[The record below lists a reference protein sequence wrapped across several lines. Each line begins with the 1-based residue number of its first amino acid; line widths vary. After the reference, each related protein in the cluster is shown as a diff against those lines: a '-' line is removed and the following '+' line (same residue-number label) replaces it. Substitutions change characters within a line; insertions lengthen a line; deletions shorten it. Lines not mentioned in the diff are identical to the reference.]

1 MLNSLP
7 EHLYERVRVLNED
20 DKAIG
25 EGPVV
30 VWLKSSHRFHE
41 NPAIDVGRIIAEH
54 HDLPMLVYHGI
65 DERYPHASLRH
76 HNSLLDAAVDVSRLC
91 DENDIKHVLH
101 VAREGHRSSVMK
113 EFAATASLIITDLFP
128 IPPWDDWV
136 KSVAKIANCPVI
148 EVDCHCVIPMPLY
161 GKSVDRPFKFRSAT
175 KKLRK
180 ARIQRP
186 WPKIDA
192 MPKPYD
198 GKLPFTPVD
207 IESEVADMKAR
218 FNLLKQCDIDPT
230 VHPVWSEKGGEIFA
244 LNKWQQYLDKGL
256 SGYARRRNNAADPNG
271 VSRLSS
277 AFHYGF
283 LSPMKVAREA
293 AAVGTKAA
301 EKYLD
306 ELLIFR
312 EHAWHHIY
320 SSDDPYSPANLPG
333 WALGSWRRSEGDVR
347 TTIPPEHK
355 LEYSDSPS
363 DLWNACQTSLVKH
376 GELHN
381 NLRMTWGKAFPPWTK
396 SLEKS
401 LELSQKLND
410 KYALD
415 GRDPSSIVGVQWCHG
430 LFDRPFEP
438 SEPVMGIVRKRDIE
452 THKSRLDFATYQR
465 HVNRINGSEKRKYIV
480 NTGSINQSL
489 VSRIIEDNGYEVFM
503 TKSPSNSNNFQ
514 ISKLDLKKIP
524 TWLSERFDSILSNS
538 DMGDFESLA
547 KELSRNI
554 SKISL
559 ADGNSF
565 EYSDIKSMLAIDT
578 TEPEIAII
586 SCGSSGELVIS
597 EFRDSQK
604 LAGYEEIENTST
616 AIENLG
622 SLVSIAWD
630 VANIVW
636 HDNCNLNA
644 GKFSIQSTLV

>member
-1 MLNSLP
+1 MLNNLP
-7 EHLYERVRVLNED
+7 EHLSERVRVVTD
-20 DKAIG
+20 DEKVLRN
-25 EGPVV
+25 GPVV

-41 NPAIDVGRIIAEH
+41 NPAIDVGRIIAENQN
-54 HDLPMLVYHGI
+54 LPMLVYHGI

-91 DENDIKHVLH
+91 KKNGIKHVLH

-113 EFAATASLIITDLFP
+113 EFAAMASLIITDLFP

-148 EVDCHCVIPMPLY
+148 EVDCHCVIPMTLY

-180 ARIQRP
+180 ARIQRS
-186 WPKIDA
+186 WPKVEA
-192 MPKPYD
+192 KPKPYN

-218 FNLLKQCDIDPT
+218 FELLKQCNIDPT
-230 VHPVWSEKGGEIFA
+230 VHPVWSEKGGETFA

-283 LSPMKVAREA
+283 LSPMRVAREA

-312 EHAWHHIY
+312 EHAWHHIF

-347 TTIPPEHK
+347 TTIVPEHK

-363 DLWNACQTSLVKH
+363 DLWNACQTSLLRH

-396 SLEKS
+396 SLETS

-438 SEPVMGIVRKRDIE
+438 SEPVMGVVRKRDIE

-465 HVNRINGSEKRKYIV
+465 HVNRINGSEKRKYI
-480 NTGSINQSL
+480 L
-489 VSRIIEDNGYEVFM
+489 
-503 TKSPSNSNNFQ
+503 
-514 ISKLDLKKIP
+514 
-524 TWLSERFDSILSNS
+524 
-538 DMGDFESLA
+538 
-547 KELSRNI
+547 
-554 SKISL
+554 
-559 ADGNSF
+559 
-565 EYSDIKSMLAIDT
+565 
-578 TEPEIAII
+578 
-586 SCGSSGELVIS
+586 
-597 EFRDSQK
+597 
-604 LAGYEEIENTST
+604 
-616 AIENLG
+616 
-622 SLVSIAWD
+622 
-630 VANIVW
+630 
-636 HDNCNLNA
+636 
-644 GKFSIQSTLV
+644 

>member
-1 MLNSLP
+1 
-7 EHLYERVRVLNED
+7 
-20 DKAIG
+20 
-25 EGPVV
+25 
-30 VWLKSSHRFHE
+30 
-41 NPAIDVGRIIAEH
+41 
-54 HDLPMLVYHGI
+54 
-65 DERYPHASLRH
+65 
-76 HNSLLDAAVDVSRLC
+76 
-91 DENDIKHVLH
+91 
-101 VAREGHRSSVMK
+101 MK
-113 EFAATASLIITDLFP
+113 EFAAIASLIITDLFP

-136 KSVAKIANCPVI
+136 KSVAKIASCPVI

-180 ARIQRP
+180 SRIQRP
-186 WPKIDA
+186 WPKVDA
-192 MPKPYD
+192 KPKQYD
-198 GKLPFTPVD
+198 GKLTFTPVD
-207 IESEVADMKAR
+207 VESEVADMKTR
-218 FNLLKQCDIDPT
+218 FNLLKKCDIDPT
-230 VHPVWSEKGGEIFA
+230 VHPVWAEKGGEIFA

-333 WALGSWRRSEGDVR
+333 WALSSWRRAEGDVR
-347 TTIPPEHK
+347 TTIVPQHK
-355 LEYSDSPS
+355 MEYSDSPS

-438 SEPVMGIVRKRDIE
+438 YEPVMGIVRKRDIE
-452 THKSRLDFATYQR
+452 THKSRLDFSTYQR
-465 HVNRINGSEKRKYIV
+465 HVNRINGSDKRKYIV
-480 NTGSINQSL
+480 NLGPINQSL

-503 TKSPSNSNNFQ
+503 TISPSSKNNFQ

-524 TWLSERFDSILSNS
+524 IWLRERFDSILSNS
-538 DMGDFESLA
+538 DTGDYESLA
-547 KELSRNI
+547 DELSNNI
-554 SKISL
+554 SKIRL
-559 ADGNSF
+559 AEGNSF
-565 EYSDIKSMLAIDT
+565 EYSDVHSMLAIDT
-578 TEPEIAII
+578 TNPEIGII
-586 SCGSSGELVIS
+586 SSDSSGELVIS
-597 EFRDSQK
+597 EFRDARE
-604 LAGYEEIENTST
+604 LAGYPKIENTAT
-616 AIENLG
+616 ASEILT
-622 SLVSIAWD
+622 SLASVAWQ
-630 VANIVW
+630 VAGIIW
-636 HDNCNLNA
+636 RDNCDLHP
-644 GKFSIQSTLV
+644 GKFSIQSTLL

>member
-1 MLNSLP
+1 MLNNLP
-7 EHLYERVRVLNED
+7 EHLSERVRVVTDDEKVLND
-20 DKAIG
+20 
-25 EGPVV
+25 GPVV

-41 NPAIDVGRIIAEH
+41 NPAIDVGRIIAENQN
-54 HDLPMLVYHGI
+54 LPMLVYHGI

-91 DENDIKHVLH
+91 KKNGIKHVLH
-101 VAREGHRSSVMK
+101 VAREGHRSSVMR

-136 KSVAKIANCPVI
+136 KSVAKIANCPLI
-148 EVDCHCVIPMPLY
+148 EVDCHCVIPMTLY

-180 ARIQRP
+180 ARIQRS
-186 WPKIDA
+186 WPKVEA
-192 MPKPYD
+192 KPKPYN

-218 FNLLKQCDIDPT
+218 FELLKQCNIDPT
-230 VHPVWSEKGGEIFA
+230 VYPVWSEKGGEIFA

-283 LSPMKVAREA
+283 LSPMRVAREA

-312 EHAWHHIY
+312 EHAWHHIF

-347 TTIPPEHK
+347 TVIVPEHK

-363 DLWNACQTSLVKH
+363 DLWNACQTSLLRH

-396 SLEKS
+396 SLETS

-438 SEPVMGIVRKRDIE
+438 SEPVMGVVRKRDIE

-480 NTGSINQSL
+480 NLQPINQAL
-489 VSRIIEDNGYEVFM
+489 VSRIIEDNGYDVFM
-503 TKSPSNSNNFQ
+503 TKSPGEGLNFQ
-514 ISKLDLKKIP
+514 ISKLDLKNIP
-524 TWLSERFDSILSNS
+524 KWLSERFDSILSNS
-538 DMGDFESLA
+538 DTGDFESLTD
-547 KELSRNI
+547 ELSKKV
-554 SKISL
+554 SKISM
-559 ADGNSF
+559 ANGSSF
-565 EYSDIKSMLAIDT
+565 DYSDVKSMLAIDT
-578 TEPEIAII
+578 TNPEI
-586 SCGSSGELVIS
+586 GVIS
-597 EFRDSQK
+597 YESNDKLTITEFTEGNELTKDN
-604 LAGYEEIENTST
+604 EIENIATSSELLESMVT
-616 AIENLG
+616 
-622 SLVSIAWD
+622 VAWE
-630 VANIVW
+630 VAEIVW
-636 HDNCNLNA
+636 QDNCDLPA
-644 GKFSIQSTLV
+644 GKFSIQATLM

>member
-1 MLNSLP
+1 MLNNLP
-7 EHLYERVRVLNED
+7 EHLSERVRVVTD
-20 DKAIG
+20 DEKVLSD
-25 EGPVV
+25 GPVV

-41 NPAIDVGRIIAEH
+41 NPAIDVGRIIAENQN
-54 HDLPMLVYHGI
+54 LPMLVYHGI

-91 DENDIKHVLH
+91 KKNGIKHVLH
-101 VAREGHRSSVMK
+101 VAREGHRSSVMR

-148 EVDCHCVIPMPLY
+148 EVDCHCVIPMTLY

-180 ARIQRP
+180 ARIQRS
-186 WPKIDA
+186 WPKVEA
-192 MPKPYD
+192 KPKPYN

-218 FNLLKQCDIDPT
+218 FELLKQCNIDPT
-230 VHPVWSEKGGEIFA
+230 VYPVWSEKGGEIFA

-283 LSPMKVAREA
+283 LSPMRVAREA

-312 EHAWHHIY
+312 EHAWHHIF

-347 TTIPPEHK
+347 TVIVPEHK

-363 DLWNACQTSLVKH
+363 DLWNACQTSLLRH

-396 SLEKS
+396 SLETS

-438 SEPVMGIVRKRDIE
+438 SEPVMGVVRKRDIE

-480 NTGSINQSL
+480 NLNSINQSL
-489 VSRIIEDNGYEVFM
+489 VSRIIEDNGYDVFM
-503 TKSPSNSNNFQ
+503 TKSPGEGLNFQ

-524 TWLSERFDSILSNS
+524 KWLSERFDSILSNS
-538 DMGDFESLA
+538 DTGDFESLTD
-547 KELSRNI
+547 ELSKNV
-554 SKISL
+554 SKISM
-559 ADGNSF
+559 ANGSSF
-565 EYSDIKSMLAIDT
+565 DYSDVKSMLAIDT
-578 TEPEIAII
+578 INPEI
-586 SCGSSGELVIS
+586 GVIS
-597 EFRDSQK
+597 YESNDK
-604 LAGYEEIENTST
+604 LAITEFTEGNELTKDNEIENIATSSELLESMVT
-616 AIENLG
+616 
-622 SLVSIAWD
+622 VAWE
-630 VANIVW
+630 VAEIVW
-636 HDNCNLNA
+636 RDNCDLSA
-644 GKFSIQSTLV
+644 GKFSIQATLM